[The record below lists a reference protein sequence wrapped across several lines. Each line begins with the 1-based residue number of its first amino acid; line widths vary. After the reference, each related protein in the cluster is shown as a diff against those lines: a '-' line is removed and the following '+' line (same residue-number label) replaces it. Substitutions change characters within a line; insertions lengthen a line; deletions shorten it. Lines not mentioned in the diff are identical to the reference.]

1 MKKITSLLLFIASIT
16 YSQVTI
22 TPAIFEVTESITI
35 RLDAN
40 SAATDCNGFST
51 PSKVYLH
58 AGVGTETDAFGTSVV
73 GNWGQ
78 DDGVGEMTFNAAN
91 SRWEITFVPKTYFGL
106 TDTQADSITRLG
118 FVFRNETGA
127 QELKDNGCE
136 DFIFAVGSF
145 QLSLV
150 APTNTITVLN
160 SGETLPISA
169 SSSLIANY
177 TLKANGTSVNQ
188 QNDIIDY
195 TYTPTI
201 TENINFIL
209 EATNNGET
217 QTQTFQAV
225 VRPTVTEASVPNGLK
240 DGINFNTT
248 DATKATLVIYAPGKD
263 FIHVIGDFNNWEI
276 DNAYLLNKDTT
287 TDRFW
292 IELTGLTSLQNHTY
306 QYLIEAELRIADPYS
321 TIVLT
326 ESNDQYINNTT
337 YPDLPVYPTGK
348 TNHSV
353 TLLKTG
359 ETEYDWQTT
368 SFTKPK
374 KTDLVIYELLIRD
387 FDALHSFSAVKER
400 LDYLQGLGINAIEF
414 MPLMEFDG
422 NESWGY
428 NPSFHMALDKYYGT
442 KEAFKSLIDE
452 CHARGIAIIV
462 DVAFNHASGQ
472 NPYYRMWNTDNGN
485 YGGQASADSP
495 FFNETATHSYS
506 VFNDFNHSQQATKD
520 YVKRVTEYWIQ
531 EYKIDGFRWD
541 LTKGFTQNC
550 TSNDDSCTNNFQ
562 QDRVDVLKEY
572 ADIQWNSDPDF
583 YIIFE
588 HLGTNNEETQWVNYR
603 LSEGKGIMVWGN
615 HNTNYNQATMG
626 FSDNTDFSWISYKN
640 RGWSV
645 PANVSYMESHDEER
659 LMYKNLQYGNSNGSY
674 DIQNL
679 PTALDRIE
687 LASAF
692 YMTVPGPKMIWQF
705 GELGY
710 DYSIDYNG
718 RVGNKPILWNYFEEQ
733 DRKDLYDTFAKLI
746 KLKLNY
752 EIFETSDFT
761 LDVANINGLKRI
773 HLTDASASEIQA
785 VLILGNFGVT
795 TQNIIPNFQ
804 ESGNWFNV
812 LADNEVLNV
821 TNVAQEITLQAGE
834 FKVYANMPATLSNEN
849 FSADEENF
857 ITLFP
862 NPTTTTTTTSFSLS
876 EEVLAVSVFNI
887 QGKRVKKYTP
897 ECIANNTYLIADL
910 NQGIY
915 FVRIENAMKQFLI
928 RKLIIK

>member
-58 AGVGTETDAFGTSVV
+58 AGVGTETNAFGTSVV

-201 TENINFIL
+201 TENTNFIL

-225 VRPTVTEASVPNGLK
+225 VRPTVTEASVPTGLK

-387 FDALHSFSAVKER
+387 FDALHSFDAVKER
-400 LDYLQGLGINAIEF
+400 LDYLQDLGINAIEF

-442 KEAFKSLIDE
+442 KEAFKGLIDE

-804 ESGNWFNV
+804 ESGNWYNV

-862 NPTTTTTTTSFSLS
+862 NPTTTTSFSLS

-897 ECIANNTYLIADL
+897 ESIANNTYLIADL

>member
-1 MKKITSLLLFIASIT
+1 MKKLTSLLLFISSIT

-35 RLDAN
+35 HLDAN
-40 SAATDCNGFST
+40 SSATDCNGFST

-106 TDTQADSITRLG
+106 TDTEADNITRLG
-118 FVFRNETGA
+118 FVFRNETGV

-145 QLSLV
+145 QLTLTTPANS
-150 APTNTITVLN
+150 ITVLN

-169 SSSLIANY
+169 STSLIANY

-201 TENINFIL
+201 TENTNFIL

-442 KEAFKSLIDE
+442 KEAFKGLIDE

-692 YMTVPGPKMIWQF
+692 YITVPGPKMIWQF

-804 ESGNWFNV
+804 ESGNWYNV

-862 NPTTTTTTTSFSLS
+862 NPTTTTTTSFSLS
-876 EEVLAVSVFNI
+876 EDVLAVSVFNI

-897 ECIANNTYLIADL
+897 ESIANNTYLIADL

>member
-201 TENINFIL
+201 TENTNFIL

-804 ESGNWFNV
+804 ESGNWYNV

-862 NPTTTTTTTSFSLS
+862 NPTTTTTSFSLS

-897 ECIANNTYLIADL
+897 ESIANNTYLIADL

>member
-201 TENINFIL
+201 TENTNFIL

-804 ESGNWFNV
+804 ESGNWYNV

-862 NPTTTTTTTSFSLS
+862 NPTTTTSFSLS

-897 ECIANNTYLIADL
+897 ESIANNTYLIADL

>member
-1 MKKITSLLLFIASIT
+1 MKKLTSLLLFISSIT

-35 RLDAN
+35 HLDAN
-40 SAATDCNGFST
+40 SSATDCNGFST

-106 TDTQADSITRLG
+106 TDTEADNITRLG

-150 APTNTITVLN
+150 APANSITVLN

-169 SSSLIANY
+169 STSLIANY

-201 TENINFIL
+201 TENTNFIL

-326 ESNDQYINNTT
+326 ASNDQYINNTT

-387 FDALHSFSAVKER
+387 FDALHSFDAVKER
-400 LDYLQGLGINAIEF
+400 LDYLQDLGINAIEF

-442 KEAFKSLIDE
+442 KEAFKGLIDE

-692 YMTVPGPKMIWQF
+692 YITVPGPKMIWQF

-710 DYSIDYNG
+710 DYSIDFNG

-804 ESGNWFNV
+804 ESGNWYNV

-862 NPTTTTTTTSFSLS
+862 NPTTTTTTSFSLS
-876 EEVLAVSVFNI
+876 EDVL
-887 QGKRVKKYTP
+887 
-897 ECIANNTYLIADL
+897 
-910 NQGIY
+910 
-915 FVRIENAMKQFLI
+915 
-928 RKLIIK
+928 